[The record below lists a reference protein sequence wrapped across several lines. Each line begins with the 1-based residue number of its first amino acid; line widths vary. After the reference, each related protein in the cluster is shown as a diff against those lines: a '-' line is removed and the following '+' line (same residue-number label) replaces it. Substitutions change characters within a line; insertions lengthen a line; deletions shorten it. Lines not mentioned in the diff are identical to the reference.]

1 MARMGGSEMNNVDK
15 LVLLEQKPK
24 TSHILHLLLS
34 VVTGGIWLPIWLVV
48 AMVNQQKCAN
58 IDRKI
63 KRGL

>member
-1 MARMGGSEMNNVDK
+1 MNSIDK

-34 VVTGGIWLPIWLVV
+34 VVTGGIWLPIWLIV
-48 AMVNQQKCAN
+48 AMLNRQKCAN

-63 KRGL
+63 KKAG